1 MRTSHGPKHRPGWV
15 RPGPAA
21 STILALCLLTLAAA
35 EGARAQ
41 SALSIDRFLHPG
53 FPSELVSAAEVDR
66 IAWIANE
73 RGVRNIYTAEGPD
86 FVPLRLTGFDR
97 DDGIELSNLSLS
109 NDGRTVVFVRGS
121 APNRSGM
128 VANPESRPEGQERA
142 IWAVRTDGGA
152 AAWRLGEGGAPVV
165 SPDGRWAV
173 FVQGGALYR
182 VAVSEEPAASPE
194 DRGEMPFIRLAG
206 RLAAP
211 TWSPDGTRLAFV
223 SDRTDHSYI
232 VVHDL
237 PTNSIRYLDPG
248 VDRDTSPTWSPDGTR
263 LAFIRR
269 PGVPFGR
276 QSHDGPGGLGN
287 PRGPAFGGTPSPI
300 ASIPGLR
307 DATFRGGHTLSFRVA
322 DVETGESR
330 EFWHNEPN
338 DPVFPN
344 VGSIEWAGDHVIFQ
358 HEPEEWIRIYSV
370 AVDGSTPRPV
380 ELTPGEGQIETR
392 ALSADGRTLYYGS
405 NVGDIDRRHVWAVPT
420 GGGEAEPLT
429 RGAVIALHPAP
440 LASGTRVAA
449 LSSTAVRPLSVSLL
463 PASGGAPE
471 VIFPELTDAFPT
483 DAHVVPEAVTL
494 HAEDGFEFYNQLFLP
509 ADLAPG
515 ERRPAIVF
523 VHGGPV
529 RQMLLGY
536 HDRDFYHAAYAVNQW
551 LASQG
556 YVVLSVNFRLGIG
569 YGRSFRN
576 APGAGARGN
585 AEYLD
590 VVAAG
595 RYLASRPDVDPERIG
610 IWGLSYGGVLTAQA
624 LARDS
629 DLFKAGV
636 DLAGVHLWGSSL
648 DPEATSFQS
657 SPIAAMDT
665 WRSPV
670 LLWHADDDRNVQ
682 FSQTTG
688 LVQLLR
694 AHDVHYELI
703 VHPDDVHWT
712 LLYHRAIEIFE
723 RMDDFLRRFV
733 REHAVDGGDGP

>member
-1 MRTSHGPKHRPGWV
+1 MCTSHGVSPLPERIRTGRGV
-15 RPGPAA
+15 PA
-21 STILALCLLTLAAA
+21 ILVATFLLLAAA
-35 EGARAQ
+35 PPARAQ
-41 SALSIDRFLHPG
+41 SDLGIDRFLHPG
-53 FPSELVSAAEVDR
+53 FPSELVSAGGADR

-73 RGVRNIYTAEGPD
+73 RGHRNVYTAAAPD
-86 FVPLRLTGFDR
+86 FVPVRLTGFDR
-97 DDGIELSNLSLS
+97 DDGIELSGLSLS
-109 NDGRTVVFVRGS
+109 DDGRTVVFVRGS
-121 APNRSGM
+121 APNRSGG

-142 IWAVRTDGGA
+142 IWAVRTDGGP
-152 AAWRLGEGGAPVV
+152 AWRLAEGGTPAL

-173 FVQGGALYR
+173 FIQGGALHR
-182 VAVSEEPAASPE
+182 VAVSEEPPASPE
-194 DRGEMPFIRLAG
+194 DRGETPFIRLAG
-206 RLAAP
+206 RSAGP
-211 TWSPDGTRLAFV
+211 VWSPDGTKLAFV

-237 PTNSIRYLDPG
+237 PSNTIRYIDPG
-248 VDRDTSPTWSPDGTR
+248 VDRDTSPTWSPDGRR

-287 PRGPAFGGTPSPI
+287 PRGPAFGGTPGPI
-300 ASIPGLR
+300 ADIPGLR

-344 VGSIEWAGDHVIFQ
+344 VGSIAWAGAHVIFQ
-358 HEPEEWIRIYSV
+358 HEPGEWIRIYSV
-370 AVDGSTPRPV
+370 AANGSTPRPV
-380 ELTPGEGQIETR
+380 ELTPGVGQVETR
-392 ALSADGRTLYYGS
+392 ALSRDGGTLYYGS
-405 NVGDIDRRHVWAVPT
+405 NVGDPDRRHVWAVPT
-420 GGGEAEPLT
+420 GGGVAVPLT
-429 RGAVIALHPAP
+429 RGDLIALHPVP

-449 LSSTAVRPLSVSLL
+449 LTSTATRPLSVSLV
-463 PASGGAPE
+463 PTSGGAPE
-471 VIFPELTDAFPT
+471 VIFPELTEAFPT
-483 DAHVVPEAVTL
+483 EAHVIPEAVTL
-494 HAEDGFEFYNQLFLP
+494 HAEDGFEFHNQLFLP

-536 HDRDFYHAAYAVNQW
+536 HDREFYHAAYAVNQW

-576 APGAGARGN
+576 AAGTGARGN

-595 RYLASRPDVDPERIG
+595 RWLQSRPDVDPERIG

-624 LARDS
+624 LARNS

-657 SPIAAMDT
+657 SPIAAMEG

-712 LLYHRAIEIFE
+712 LLYRRAIEIFD

-733 REHAVDGGDGP
+733 RELR